1 MQMVPGH
8 AQIQQ
13 STGSLTEEASVV
25 TPENHAE
32 TSLRSVTRSTY
43 TMMTSSPF
51 LSPTGSHKTHF
62 VNFMSC

>member
-1 MQMVPGH
+1 MVPSR

-13 STGSLTEEASVV
+13 STVSLTEEGSVL

-32 TSLRSVTRSTY
+32 TSLRSVTCSTY
-43 TMMTSSPF
+43 TMMTSLPF
-51 LSPTGSHKTHF
+51 LSLAGSHKTHF